1 MKPRQFDCNNFF
13 LRTHIREL
21 QKLLARGRKLENG
34 RQNSLFPQYYHRVYC
49 AARYVNAA
57 GSFGGMASLAENGM
71 HPQLLIYGLHRADG
85 RNAPRK
91 ALTYRPKVVRLRV
104 LAPQETT
111 CLRNASSHPEETFRA
126 GGRRE

>member
-57 GSFGGMASLAENGM
+57 GSFGHGIA
-71 HPQLLIYGLHRADG
+71 
-85 RNAPRK
+85 
-91 ALTYRPKVVRLRV
+91 
-104 LAPQETT
+104 
-111 CLRNASSHPEETFRA
+111 C
-126 GGRRE
+126 